1 MTRRRSPRPSSERPG
16 NDLRGTIQRL
26 ARKDLRTTAAFAFG
40 VGVLLHAG
48 VAFAV
53 LGGGPSG
60 GEGQV
65 QAPAAPVAA
74 APPPRPGGRR
84 ARGGR
89 GGGGG
94 GGGAKGRS
102 GRRRRPSRRRRR
114 RGWRTGATA
123 RRCGAPPTA
132 RRASR
137 SGSGR
142 TASRRRRPS
151 PPCRARALSLAGGP

>member
-16 NDLRGTIQRL
+16 NDLRGTIKRL

-65 QAPAAPVAA
+65 QAPAAPVATA
-74 APPPRPGGRR
+74 TPTRLPDRRNCAEMRDTAYRSQGELEWFRANCITPAPP
-84 ARGGR
+84 
-89 GGGGG
+89 
-94 GGGAKGRS
+94 
-102 GRRRRPSRRRRR
+102 
-114 RGWRTGATA
+114 
-123 RRCGAPPTA
+123 
-132 RRASR
+132 
-137 SGSGR
+137 
-142 TASRRRRPS
+142 
-151 PPCRARALSLAGGP
+151 

>member
-65 QAPAAPVAA
+65 QAPAAPA
-74 APPPRPGGRR
+74 APGPPTRPGGRR
-84 ARGGR
+84 ARGA
-89 GGGGG
+89 GGVWRVVRLAEGPA
-94 GGGAKGRS
+94 GARWRRS
-102 GRRRRPSRRRRR
+102 RPSSGSYSAWGRRSN
-114 RGWRTGATA
+114 GSSAA
-123 RRCGAPPTA
+123 RQPEHA
-132 RRASR
+132 
-137 SGSGR
+137 
-142 TASRRRRPS
+142 
-151 PPCRARALSLAGGP
+151 